1 MEFFLQL
8 LITGIVI
15 GSVYALVALGFVLI
29 YKSTSV
35 INFAQGE
42 LLMLGAYICLQFVL
56 EFQKYT
62 HLNIHAIFWISF
74 LLTLVVCGIIGL
86 LIERAFLRK
95 MIGEPIISIIMLT
108 IGLSS
113 FLRGVIQ
120 FFWGT
125 QTKVF
130 PQIFSQKPILL
141 FGKLPVAEVYIYA
154 ILFAAIFLTIFTL
167 FFKYNRSGIAMRAT
181 ADDQQAAMSMGISIK
196 KIFAMAWCI
205 AAIVAAVGG
214 ILIGNI
220 NGINI
225 SLSFYGLKVFPV
237 VILGGLD
244 SIGGAIL
251 GGLIIGVLENLAGG
265 YLDPYLSG
273 IKDVAP
279 FVILVIILMIKP
291 YGLFGTEEIEKV

>member
-1 MEFFLQL
+1 MEFFIQL
-8 LITGIVI
+8 IITGIVL
-15 GSVYALVALGFVLI
+15 GSVYALVGLGFVLI

-42 LLMLGAYICLQFVL
+42 LLMLGAYICLQFVIEL
-56 EFQKYT
+56 QAHT
-62 HLNIHAIFWISF
+62 HLSLFAIFWISF
-74 LLTLVVCGIIGL
+74 FLTLIVCGIIGL
-86 LIERAFLRK
+86 LIERLFLRK

-130 PQIFSQKPILL
+130 PPIFSQEPIKL
-141 FGKLPVAEVYIYA
+141 FGKIPVSEVYIYS
-154 ILFAAIFLTIFTL
+154 IVFAAIFLAIFTL

-220 NGINI
+220 NGINV

-251 GGLIIGVLENLAGG
+251 GGLIIGVLENLCGG

-279 FVILVIILMIKP
+279 FVILIIILMIKP
-291 YGLFGTEEIEKV
+291 YGFFGTEEIEKV

>member
-1 MEFFLQL
+1 MAFFIQL
-8 LITGIVI
+8 VITGIVI
-15 GSVYALVALGFVLI
+15 GSIYALVALGFVLI

-42 LLMLGAYICLQFVL
+42 LLMLGAYICLQFVVEL
-56 EFQKYT
+56 QKYT
-62 HLNIHAIFWISF
+62 GLNIHAIFWISF
-74 LLTLVVCGIIGL
+74 FLTLIVCGIIGL

-130 PQIFSQKPILL
+130 PQIFSQKPIQL
-141 FGKLPVAEVYIYA
+141 FGKIPVSEIYIYA
-154 ILFAAIFLTIFTL
+154 VCFAAIFLAIFTL
-167 FFKYNRSGIAMRAT
+167 YFKYNRSGIAMRAT

-196 KIFAMAWCI
+196 RIFALAWCI

-214 ILIGNI
+214 IIIGNI
-220 NGINI
+220 NGINV

-244 SIGGAIL
+244 SIGGAIV
-251 GGLIIGVLENLAGG
+251 GGLIIGVLENLCGG

-273 IKDVAP
+273 VKDVAP

-291 YGLFGTEEIEKV
+291 FLLSEVRFL